1 MEGPVEKERIGE
13 VTHYFTDISVGV
25 IDLSGKLE
33 IGDEISIEGATTD
46 IRQEVESMQIEHD
59 DVEEAGPDDQ
69 VGTKVDGR
77 VREGDVVYKIKK

>member
-59 DVEEAGPDDQ
+59 DVEEAGADDQ
-69 VGTKVDGR
+69 VGMKVDGR